1 MKLCLVLLAVVGFG
15 LWPAVGRAERSV
27 LQPGDVIA
35 LVGGEDM
42 VACAELGHLE
52 LLLQRARPADRL
64 RVRCLAWEGDTVF
77 EQPRMLNYPPLE
89 KQLDEIGATVVLTQF
104 GQMESLAG
112 EAGLPAFLAAYEKL
126 LARLSDGGKRRVVLV
141 SPGLPP
147 ERAAARDYERGPAAW
162 SDRCISLAG
171 VLSGDAAVALRQPNR
186 PHLSAAGH
194 ARSAAVVAAYLLGA
208 EAAQPGSTVPSAE
221 APLRQLIAAK
231 NRLWTRSYRPENWA
245 FLAGDRTSQPS
256 SRDHRDPSK
265 RWFPEEMQAYGP
277 LIAAREAEIWQLA
290 ATLTGEK

>member
-1 MKLCLVLLAVVGFG
+1 MQ
-15 LWPAVGRAERSV
+15 R
-27 LQPGDVIA
+27 GDVIA

-52 LLLQRARPADRL
+52 LLLQRARPTDRL

-89 KQLDEIGATVVLTQF
+89 RQLEAIGATLVLVQF

-162 SDRCISLAG
+162 RDRCISLAG
-171 VLSGDAAVALRQPNR
+171 VLSGDAAVAIRQLNR
-186 PHLSAAGH
+186 PHLSASGH

-221 APLRQLIAAK
+221 DPLRQLITVK
-231 NRLWTRSYRPENWA
+231 NRHWTRSYRPENWA

-265 RWFPEEMQAYGP
+265 RWFPEEMQAYGS
-277 LIAAREAEIWQLA
+277 LIAAKEAEIWHLA
-290 ATLTGEK
+290 AALAGEK